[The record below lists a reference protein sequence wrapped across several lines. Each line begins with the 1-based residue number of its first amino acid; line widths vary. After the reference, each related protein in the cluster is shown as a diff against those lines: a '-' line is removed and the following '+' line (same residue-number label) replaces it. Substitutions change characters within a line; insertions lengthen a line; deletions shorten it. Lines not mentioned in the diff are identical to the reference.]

1 MKLGG
6 LQQQSLQ
13 LLHGP
18 PTFVLKYAQDVIFIY
33 LVLQHN
39 VNMAEFWIQ
48 TSYYFFILETTEHF
62 LKWGTGMLNSS
73 WIPYIS
79 NQSNPM
85 LQNQTAVIQFKFVSI
100 KVAFIIL
107 SPSAIEASHS
117 WLMRQ
122 FELYAIITQLIAL
135 MSVAACQAS
144 GRLCLF
150 T

>member
-1 MKLGG
+1 MSGVYIVLVVRPGWVIEI
-6 LQQQSLQ
+6 SN
-13 LLHGP
+13 
-18 PTFVLKYAQDVIFIY
+18 PT
-33 LVLQHN
+33 
-39 VNMAEFWIQ
+39 
-48 TSYYFFILETTEHF
+48 LETLDH
-62 LKWGTGMLNSS
+62 LCSM
-73 WIPYIS
+73 
-79 NQSNPM
+79 
-85 LQNQTAVIQFKFVSI
+85 FVDSDDTVS

-122 FELYAIITQLIAL
+122 FELYAIITQPIAL

>member
-1 MKLGG
+1 MQGFYRKI
-6 LQQQSLQ
+6 SLQ
-13 LLHGP
+13 SFTKIHEIP
-18 PTFVLKYAQDVIFIY
+18 
-33 LVLQHN
+33 
-39 VNMAEFWIQ
+39 
-48 TSYYFFILETTEHF
+48 SYYGDKIRANT
-62 LKWGTGMLNSS
+62 ND
-73 WIPYIS
+73 IPI
-79 NQSNPM
+79 
-85 LQNQTAVIQFKFVSI
+85 VS

-122 FELYAIITQLIAL
+122 FELYAIITQPIAL